1 MCLQINELIMTFC
14 SLLGRKATVDGL
26 LVKSTHIAVEK
37 IHQSNNNNKT
47 KKPSIPSNKTEQ
59 NLWIVLDQL
68 KTSYNGIIL
77 FSCQAVSLGVW
88 IKIM

>member
-1 MCLQINELIMTFC
+1 MTFC
-14 SLLGRKATVDGL
+14 SHLGRKATVDGL

-59 NLWIVLDQL
+59 NL
-68 KTSYNGIIL
+68 
-77 FSCQAVSLGVW
+77 
-88 IKIM
+88 